1 MACSDAGSGP
11 ERAAARA
18 ARASVVARHRW
29 RTGETL
35 PWLLALGAYFF
46 LPNYLFLGTRIL
58 ILILFALSLDLILGY
73 AGIVTLGHAAYFG
86 LGAYIAGM
94 LSAHAGWHEPITGLL
109 LAGVGAAAFGW
120 LSGLLLLRYRGLA
133 LLMLTLAVGIM
144 LMELANVLEAW
155 TGGFDGLYGITPA
168 PLFGRFENDLFGRNY
183 YVYSLVVLFL
193 VFLVCRRL
201 VHSPFGLVLQG
212 LRDNE
217 ARMRA
222 IGCDV
227 LRAKLRVFALAAGIA
242 GLAGGL
248 FAQANAFVTLDVLS
262 FARSGT
268 VLIVLILGG
277 VGRLYGAFV
286 GATVYYLLEDQL
298 AKLSPEF
305 WQFGVGLA
313 LVLAVLFVRGGLL
326 GLLVFATALWH
337 RAMRIA
343 RRSTNRPP

>member
-11 ERAAARA
+11 EAAVARA
-18 ARASVVARHRW
+18 ARASVGARHRW
-29 RTGETL
+29 RAWEAL
-35 PWLLALGAYFF
+35 PWLLALGAF
-46 LPNYLFLGTRIL
+46 LAFPSYLFLGTQIL
-58 ILILFALSLDLILGY
+58 ILVLFALSLDLILGY

-109 LAGVGAAAFGW
+109 VAGAGAAAFGW

-183 YVYSLVVLFL
+183 FAYSLGVLFL
-193 VFLVCRRL
+193 VFLACRHL
-201 VHSPFGLVLQG
+201 VHSPFGLALQG
-212 LRDNE
+212 VRDNE

-227 LRAKLRVFALAAGIA
+227 LRVRVTVFALAAGIA
-242 GLAGGL
+242 GLAGAL
-248 FAQANAFVTLDVLS
+248 FAQAHAFVTLDVLS

-298 AKLSPEF
+298 AKISPEF
-305 WQFGVGLA
+305 WQFGVGLV
-313 LVLAVLFVRGGLL
+313 LVLVVLFARGGLL
-326 GLLVFATALWH
+326 GLLDAVTSRW
-337 RAMRIA
+337 
-343 RRSTNRPP
+343 RPAS

>member
-1 MACSDAGSGP
+1 MACSGGRSGSEAAGV
-11 ERAAARA
+11 AA
-18 ARASVVARHRW
+18 ARASVAARHHLRPW
-29 RTGETL
+29 EAL
-35 PWLLALGAYFF
+35 PWLLAIGAYFAF
-46 LPNYLFLGTRIL
+46 PDYLFLGTQIL

-86 LGAYIAGM
+86 LGAYVAGM
-94 LSAHAGWHEPITGLL
+94 LSAHAGWHEPISGLL
-109 LAGVGAAAFGW
+109 LAGIVAALFGW
-120 LSGLLLLRYRGLA
+120 LSGWLLLRYHGLA

-168 PLFGRFENDLFGRNY
+168 PLFGRFENDLYGRNY
-183 YVYSLVVLFL
+183 YVYSLIVLLVVFAL
-193 VFLVCRRL
+193 CRRL
-201 VHSPFGLVLQG
+201 VYSPFGLTLQG
-212 LRDNE
+212 VRDNE
-217 ARMRA
+217 RRMRA

-227 LRAKLRVFALAAGIA
+227 LRTKVTAFAAAAGIA
-242 GLAGGL
+242 GLAGAL

-298 AKLSPEF
+298 ARISPEF
-305 WQFGVGLA
+305 WQFGVGLV
-313 LVLAVLFVRGGLL
+313 LVLVVLFARGGLL
-326 GLLVFATALWH
+326 GLVDVTLAPW
-337 RAMRIA
+337 
-343 RRSTNRPP
+343 RRSR

>member
-1 MACSDAGSGP
+1 MACSD
-11 ERAAARA
+11 ERAARGRELTLAARA
-18 ARASVVARHRW
+18 AVAARHRW
-29 RTGETL
+29 RAWEAL
-35 PWLLALGAYFF
+35 PWLLALGAYFAF
-46 LPNYLFLGTRIL
+46 PDYLFLGTQVL
-58 ILILFALSLDLILGY
+58 ILVLFALSLDLILGY

-86 LGAYIAGM
+86 LGAYVAGM
-94 LSAHAGWHEPITGLL
+94 LSAHAGWHEPISGLL
-109 LAGVGAAAFGW
+109 LAGALAAAFGW
-120 LSGLLLLRYRGLA
+120 LSGLLLLRYHGLA

-168 PLFGRFENDLFGRNY
+168 PLLGRFENDLFGRNY

-193 VFLVCRRL
+193 VFLACRRL
-201 VHSPFGLVLQG
+201 VHSPFGLTLQG
-212 LRDNE
+212 VRDNQR
-217 ARMRA
+217 RMCA

-227 LRAKLRVFALAAGIA
+227 LRAKVTAFAIAAGIA

-298 AKLSPEF
+298 AKISPEF
-305 WQFGVGLA
+305 WQFGVGLV
-313 LVLAVLFVRGGLL
+313 LVLVVLFARGGLL
-326 GLLVFATALWH
+326 GLLDLATSRR
-337 RAMRIA
+337 RA
-343 RRSTNRPP
+343 P

>member
-1 MACSDAGSGP
+1 MACSDERTAPDAGL
-11 ERAAARA
+11 ALA
-18 ARASVVARHRW
+18 ARASVAARHRW
-29 RTGETL
+29 RPWEAL
-35 PWLLALGAYFF
+35 PWVLALGAYFAF
-46 LPNYLFLGTRIL
+46 PDYLFLGTQVL

-86 LGAYIAGM
+86 LGAYVAGM
-94 LSAHAGWHEPITGLL
+94 LSAHGGWHEPISGLL
-109 LAGVGAAAFGW
+109 LAGAVAAVFGW
-120 LSGLLLLRYRGLA
+120 LSGLLLLRYHGLA

-168 PLFGRFENDLFGRNY
+168 PLLGRFENDLFGRNY
-183 YVYSLVVLFL
+183 YVYSLCVLLL

-201 VHSPFGLVLQG
+201 VHSPVGLTLQG
-212 LRDNE
+212 VRDNE
-217 ARMRA
+217 RRMRA

-227 LRAKLRVFALAAGIA
+227 LRAKVTAFAIAAGIA

-286 GATVYYLLEDQL
+286 GATMYYLLEDQL
-298 AKLSPEF
+298 AKISPEF
-305 WQFGVGLA
+305 WQFGVGLV
-313 LVLAVLFVRGGLL
+313 LVLVVLFARGGLL
-326 GLLVFATALWH
+326 SLLDVATSRWRRDA
-337 RAMRIA
+337 RIA
-343 RRSTNRPP
+343 R

>member
-11 ERAAARA
+11 EGALTRA
-18 ARASVVARHRW
+18 ARASIVARHRW
-29 RTGETL
+29 RAWEAL
-35 PWLLALGAYFF
+35 PWLLALGALLA
-46 LPNYLFLGTRIL
+46 LPSYLFLGTQIL
-58 ILILFALSLDLILGY
+58 ILVLFALSLDLILGY

-94 LSAHAGWHEPITGLL
+94 LSAHGGWHEPITGLL
-109 LAGVGAAAFGW
+109 AAGAGAAAFGW
-120 LSGLLLLRYRGLA
+120 LSGLLLLRYHGLA

-183 YVYSLVVLFL
+183 FAYSLGVLFL
-193 VFLVCRRL
+193 VFLGCRRL

-212 LRDNE
+212 VRDNE

-222 IGCDV
+222 IGCDA
-227 LRAKLRVFALAAGIA
+227 LRAKVTVFAIAAGIA
-242 GLAGGL
+242 GLAGAL

-298 AKLSPEF
+298 AKVSPEF
-305 WQFGVGLA
+305 WQFGVGLV
-313 LVLAVLFVRGGLL
+313 LVLVVLFARGGLL
-326 GLLVFATALWH
+326 GLLDAATSRWR
-337 RAMRIA
+337 RA
-343 RRSTNRPP
+343 P

>member
-1 MACSDAGSGP
+1 LDAPSAS
-11 ERAAARA
+11 EAAGAAA
-18 ARASVVARHRW
+18 ARASVAARHRFGPW
-29 RTGETL
+29 EAL
-35 PWLLALGAYFF
+35 PWALAIAAYFAF
-46 LPNYLFLGTRIL
+46 PDYLFLGTRVL

-86 LGAYIAGM
+86 LGAYVAGM
-94 LSAHAGWHEPITGLL
+94 LSAQAGWHEPISGLL
-109 LAGVGAAAFGW
+109 AAGALAAAFGW
-120 LSGLLLLRYRGLA
+120 LSGLLLLRYHGLA
-133 LLMLTLAVGIM
+133 LLMLTLAVGVM
-144 LMELANVLEAW
+144 LMELANALEAW

-183 YVYSLVVLFL
+183 YVYSLIVLFL
-193 VFLVCRRL
+193 VFVLCRRL
-201 VHSPFGLVLQG
+201 VHSPFGLALQG
-212 LRDNE
+212 IRDNE
-217 ARMRA
+217 RRMRA

-227 LRAKLRVFALAAGIA
+227 LGTKVRAFALAAGIA

-298 AKLSPEF
+298 AKISPEF
-305 WQFGVGLA
+305 WQFGVGLV
-313 LVLAVLFVRGGLL
+313 LVLVVLFARGGLL
-326 GLLVFATALWH
+326 GLLDAA
-337 RAMRIA
+337 RG
-343 RRSTNRPP
+343 RRSP

>member
-11 ERAAARA
+11 EGALRRAV
-18 ARASVVARHRW
+18 RASVVARHRW
-29 RTGETL
+29 RAWEAL
-35 PWLLALGAYFF
+35 PWLLGLGALLA
-46 LPNYLFLGTRIL
+46 LPSYLFLGTQIL
-58 ILILFALSLDLILGY
+58 ILVLFALSLDLILGY

-94 LSAHAGWHEPITGLL
+94 LSAHGGWHEPITGLL
-109 LAGVGAAAFGW
+109 AAGAGAAAFGW
-120 LSGLLLLRYRGLA
+120 LSGLLLLRYHGLA

-183 YVYSLVVLFL
+183 FAYSLGVLFL
-193 VFLVCRRL
+193 VFLGCRRL

-212 LRDNE
+212 VRDNE

-222 IGCDV
+222 IGCDA
-227 LRAKLRVFALAAGIA
+227 LRAKVTVFAIAAGIA
-242 GLAGGL
+242 GLAGAL

-298 AKLSPEF
+298 AKISPEF
-305 WQFGVGLA
+305 WQFGVGLV
-313 LVLAVLFVRGGLL
+313 LVVVVLFARGGLL
-326 GLLVFATALWH
+326 GLLDAAS
-337 RAMRIA
+337 A
-343 RRSTNRPP
+343 RWRSAP

>member
-1 MACSDAGSGP
+1 MACSDERSGP
-11 ERAAARA
+11 DHGAARA
-18 ARASVVARHRW
+18 ARAEVGARHRW
-29 RTGETL
+29 RAWEAL
-35 PWLLALGAYFF
+35 PWLLALGAYFA
-46 LPNYLFLGTRIL
+46 LPSYLFLGTQIL

-94 LSAHAGWHEPITGLL
+94 LSAHAGWHEPFSGLL

-120 LSGLLLLRYRGLA
+120 LSGLLLLRYHGLA

-168 PLFGRFENDLFGRNY
+168 PLLGRFENDLFGSNY
-183 YVYSLVVLFL
+183 YVYALAVLFL
-193 VFLVCRRL
+193 VFLACRRL
-201 VHSPFGLVLQG
+201 VHSPFGLALQG
-212 LRDNE
+212 VRDNE

-227 LRAKLRVFALAAGIA
+227 LRAKVTVFALAAGIA
-242 GLAGGL
+242 GLAGAL

-262 FARSGT
+262 FGRSGT

-298 AKLSPEF
+298 AKISPEF
-305 WQFGVGLA
+305 WQFGVGLV
-313 LVLAVLFVRGGLL
+313 LVMVVLFARGGLL
-326 GLLVFATALWH
+326 GLLDAAAAHW
-337 RAMRIA
+337 
-343 RRSTNRPP
+343 RRSGAP

>member
-1 MACSDAGSGP
+1 MACSDAPSAS
-11 ERAAARA
+11 EAAAGVAAA
-18 ARASVVARHRW
+18 ARASVAARHRFRPW
-29 RTGETL
+29 EAL
-35 PWLLALGAYFF
+35 PWGLAIGAYFAF
-46 LPNYLFLGTRIL
+46 PDYLFLGAQIL

-86 LGAYIAGM
+86 LGAYVAGM
-94 LSAHAGWHEPITGLL
+94 LSAHAGWHEPISGLVA
-109 LAGVGAAAFGW
+109 AGAVAAIFGW
-120 LSGLLLLRYRGLA
+120 LSGLLLLRYHGLA

-183 YVYSLVVLFL
+183 YVYSLIVLFL
-193 VFLVCRRL
+193 AFLACRRL
-201 VHSPFGLVLQG
+201 VHSPFGLSLQG
-212 LRDNE
+212 VRDNE
-217 ARMRA
+217 RRMRA

-227 LRAKLRVFALAAGIA
+227 LGTKVAAFAIAAGIA

-262 FARSGT
+262 FTRSGT

-298 AKLSPEF
+298 AKISPEF
-305 WQFGVGLA
+305 WQFGVGLV
-313 LVLAVLFVRGGLL
+313 LVMVVLFARGGLL
-326 GLLVFATALWH
+326 GLLDVLT
-337 RAMRIA
+337 
-343 RRSTNRPP
+343 RRRRTR

>member
-1 MACSDAGSGP
+1 MACSDPRIDSD
-11 ERAAARA
+11 ARPA
-18 ARASVVARHRW
+18 DARGRVAARHRW
-29 RTGETL
+29 RLSEAL
-35 PWLLALGAYFF
+35 PWLLALGALFAF
-46 LPNYLFLGTRIL
+46 PDYLFLGTQVL

-86 LGAYIAGM
+86 LGAYAAGM
-94 LSAHAGWHEPITGLL
+94 LSAHLGWHEPLSGLL
-109 LAGVGAAAFGW
+109 LAGMSAAAFGW
-120 LSGLLLLRYRGLA
+120 LSGLLLLRYDGLA

-144 LMELANVLEAW
+144 MMELANVLDAW

-168 PLFGRFENDLFGRNY
+168 PLLGRFENDLFGRNY

-193 VFLVCRRL
+193 VFLASRRL

-212 LRDNE
+212 VRDNE
-217 ARMRA
+217 RRMRA

-227 LRAKLRVFALAAGIA
+227 LRAKVTAFTIAAGIA

-248 FAQANAFVTLDVLS
+248 FAQSNAFVTLDVLS

-286 GATVYYLLEDQL
+286 GAALYHLLEDQL
-298 AKLSPEF
+298 AKISPEF
-305 WQFGVGLA
+305 WQFGVGLM
-313 LVLAVLFVRGGLL
+313 LVLVVLFARGGLL
-326 GLLVFATALWH
+326 GLLDAAVS
-337 RAMRIA
+337 
-343 RRSTNRPP
+343 RRRRPP

>member
-1 MACSDAGSGP
+1 MACSDARAAP
-11 ERAAARA
+11 DRAAAV
-18 ARASVVARHRW
+18 RASVAARHLW
-29 RTGETL
+29 RAWETL
-35 PWLLALGAYFF
+35 PWLLAIGAYFVV
-46 LPNYLFLGTRIL
+46 PSYLFLGTQVL

-86 LGAYIAGM
+86 LGAYVAGM
-94 LSAHAGWHEPITGLL
+94 LSAHAGWHEPISGLL
-109 LAGVGAAAFGW
+109 LAGAGAAAFGW
-120 LSGLLLLRYRGLA
+120 LSGLLLLRYHALA

-144 LMELANVLEAW
+144 LLELANVLEAW

-183 YVYSLVVLFL
+183 YVYSLCVLFL
-193 VFLVCRRL
+193 VFLACRRL
-201 VHSPFGLVLQG
+201 VHSPFGLALQG
-212 LRDNE
+212 VRDNE
-217 ARMRA
+217 RRMRA

-227 LRAKLRVFALAAGIA
+227 LRTKVTAFAIAAGIA

-248 FAQANAFVTLDVLS
+248 FAQTNAFVSLDVLS

-305 WQFGVGLA
+305 WQFGVGLV
-313 LVLAVLFVRGGLL
+313 LVLVVLFARGGLL
-326 GLLVFATALWH
+326 GLLDAAASRWR
-337 RAMRIA
+337 RAMRTA
-343 RRSTNRPP
+343 P

>member
-11 ERAAARA
+11 EGALARA
-18 ARASVVARHRW
+18 ARASIVARHRW
-29 RTGETL
+29 RAWEAL
-35 PWLLALGAYFF
+35 PWLLALGALLA
-46 LPNYLFLGTRIL
+46 LPSYLFLGTQIL
-58 ILILFALSLDLILGY
+58 ILVLFALSLDLILGY

-94 LSAHAGWHEPITGLL
+94 LSAHGGWHEPITGLL
-109 LAGVGAAAFGW
+109 AAGAGAAAFGW
-120 LSGLLLLRYRGLA
+120 LSGLLLLRYHGLA

-168 PLFGRFENDLFGRNY
+168 PLFGHFENDLFGRNY
-183 YVYSLVVLFL
+183 FAYSLGVLFL
-193 VFLVCRRL
+193 VFLGCRRL

-212 LRDNE
+212 VRDNE

-222 IGCDV
+222 IGCDA
-227 LRAKLRVFALAAGIA
+227 LRAKVTVFAIAAGIA
-242 GLAGGL
+242 GLAGAL

-298 AKLSPEF
+298 AKVSPEF
-305 WQFGVGLA
+305 WQFGVGLV
-313 LVLAVLFVRGGLL
+313 LVLVVLFARGGLL
-326 GLLVFATALWH
+326 GLLDAATSCRR
-337 RAMRIA
+337 RA
-343 RRSTNRPP
+343 P

>member
-1 MACSDAGSGP
+1 MACSDAGTGP
-11 ERAAARA
+11 EDASALA
-18 ARASVVARHRW
+18 ARASVAARHCW
-29 RTGETL
+29 RAWEAL
-35 PWLLALGAYFF
+35 PWLLALGAYLF
-46 LPNYLFLGTRIL
+46 LPDYLFLGTQVL

-73 AGIVTLGHAAYFG
+73 AGIITLGHAAYFG
-86 LGAYIAGM
+86 LGAYVAGM

-109 LAGVGAAAFGW
+109 LAGAGAAAFGW
-120 LSGLLLLRYRGLA
+120 LSGLLLLRYHGLA
-133 LLMLTLAVGIM
+133 LLMLTLALGIM

-168 PLFGRFENDLFGRNY
+168 PLLGRFENDLFGRNY
-183 YVYSLVVLFL
+183 YLYSLGVLFL
-193 VFLVCRRL
+193 AFLACRRL

-212 LRDNE
+212 VRDNE
-217 ARMRA
+217 RRMRA

-227 LRAKLRVFALAAGIA
+227 LRAKVTAFAIAAGIA
-242 GLAGGL
+242 GLAGAL

-298 AKLSPEF
+298 AKISPEF
-305 WQFGVGLA
+305 WQFGVGLV
-313 LVLAVLFVRGGLL
+313 LVLVVLFARGGLL
-326 GLLVFATALWH
+326 GLLDAATARW
-337 RAMRIA
+337 
-343 RRSTNRPP
+343 RRTP